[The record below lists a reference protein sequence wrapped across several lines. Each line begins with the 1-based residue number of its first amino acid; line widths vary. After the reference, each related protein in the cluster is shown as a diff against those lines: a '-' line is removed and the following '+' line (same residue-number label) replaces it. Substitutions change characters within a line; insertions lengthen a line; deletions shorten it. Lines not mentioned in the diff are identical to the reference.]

1 MNAAIFTALFVFP
14 FLIERLADLL
24 HLKQAALPLPEAL
37 DSLQKPDE
45 HDKAYHYAILRT
57 RLGWFSETT
66 QLVLFIAFWA
76 LGGFP
81 MIASFAEGFTDSPFM
96 AGLIFTFS
104 LLGLPFLIGIPF
116 NYYSTFVIEEKFG
129 FNRTTKKL
137 FAQDLAKSLVLSL
150 ILGSALILG
159 AYSLL
164 DRLGAN
170 AAVAL
175 FIFYAVFQVVILFV
189 APVLILPLFLKLT
202 PLEDG
207 DAKSAI
213 EAYRARHP
221 FKLNGVWVCDASKR
235 SAKSNAFFTGFGKF
249 RRLVLFDTLL
259 KSQSPRELTA
269 IVAHEAGHFVKNH
282 ILRTLALGF
291 VITFVFLFGTVE
303 LVNLPFLYR
312 FFGFEEFAQFQYVYG
327 LPLAVLF
334 LSKLTYPLSIVQMW
348 ISRKHEYEA
357 DAFSVETTNDGEALK
372 TSLTKLSRENLSL
385 LTYHPLYTA
394 LHLSHPS
401 LPSRLKAIDYL
412 NAQRQSSGAPA

>member
-1 MNAAIFTALFVFP
+1 MNIAILSLLFILP

-24 HLKQAALPLPEAL
+24 HLKQAGLPLPEAL

-57 RLGWFSETT
+57 RLTWFSETT
-66 QLVLFIAFWA
+66 QLVLFVAFWA

-81 MIASFAEGFTDSPFM
+81 LIATFAEGFTDSAFI
-96 AGLIFTFS
+96 AGLIFTFT
-104 LLGLPFLIGIPF
+104 LLGLQFVIGLPFS
-116 NYYSTFVIEEKFG
+116 YYSTFVVEEKFG

-137 FAQDLAKSLVLSL
+137 FAQDLVKSLLLSVL
-150 ILGSALILG
+150 LGSALILG

-164 DRLGAN
+164 DHFGSN

-175 FIFYAVFQVVILFV
+175 FAFYAVFQIVVLFV
-189 APVLILPLFLKLT
+189 APVLILPLFLKLE
-202 PLEDG
+202 PLQDG
-207 DAKSAI
+207 DAKNAI
-213 EAYRARHP
+213 EAYRAKHP

-282 ILRTLALGF
+282 ILRTMAIGF
-291 VITFVFLFGTVE
+291 LITFVFLFGTVA
-303 LVNLPFLYR
+303 LVNTPFLYR
-312 FFGFEEFAQFQYVYG
+312 FFGFEEFAQFQFVYG
-327 LPLAVLF
+327 LPLAILL
-334 LSKLTYPLSIVQMW
+334 LSKLTYPLSIIQMW

-357 DAFSVETTNDGEALK
+357 DAFSIETTGDGEALK

-401 LPSRLKAIDYL
+401 LPSRLKAIDYIA
-412 NAQRQSSGAPA
+412 AQKRSAEAPA